1 MIRLFESV
9 RRNFQLSNLALTQQ
23 YNKRQGFIVVETNYR
38 VYAYTGKHIIYW
50 IVGKIIDFFSRIT
63 ITNSIV
69 NIVHRIELS
78 FSKIYCWSYNT

>member
-50 IVGKIIDFFSRIT
+50 IVE
-63 ITNSIV
+63 N
-69 NIVHRIELS
+69 N
-78 FSKIYCWSYNT
+78 